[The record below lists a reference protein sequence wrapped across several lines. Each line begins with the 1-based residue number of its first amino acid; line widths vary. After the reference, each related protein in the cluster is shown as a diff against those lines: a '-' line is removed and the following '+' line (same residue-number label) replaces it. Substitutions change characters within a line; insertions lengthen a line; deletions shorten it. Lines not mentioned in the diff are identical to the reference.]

1 MPRADDRCLHDLVT
15 EQAARTPDAVA
26 VLADDGVL
34 RYAELVAGANRLAHR
49 LRARGVE
56 VDTPVGVVAERGV
69 DLVVALLGVLV
80 AGGAYVPLDPDLPAE
95 RLGYQLDDA
104 DPPVVLAQRHL
115 LDRVPAVA
123 AARWCVVDDE
133 SPQRWPATPP
143 PPRASPDSL
152 AYLIYTSGSTG
163 RPKGVCVP
171 HRGIVNRIRWMQDT
185 YRLRADDVVLQKT
198 PYGFDVSVW
207 EFFWPL
213 AAGARLALARPGG
226 HRDPAYLAATIVERG
241 VTTLHFVPTMLAQFL
256 ADPDLPALPTVRR
269 VICSGEALPV
279 ALAREATRRLP
290 GDLHNLYGPTEASVD
305 VSAHRVRPPLD
316 GASVPIGA
324 PIANL
329 SLHVLDDDLA
339 PTPTGVV
346 GELYIGG
353 IGLARGYHRRPA
365 LTAEAFVPDP
375 GGSGRLY
382 RTGDLAR
389 RLPNGEFDFVGRR
402 DGQVKIR
409 GNRVELG
416 EIEQTLLE
424 HEGVREAA
432 VTVRH
437 LASGHPQLVA
447 YVTPPGSPVAE
458 LRAWLA
464 RRLPDYMVPAL
475 FVHLDHLPVTPSGK
489 TDRRALPAPPD
500 DGPAPVDPPA
510 DGIPARLAALWA
522 QVLERGR
529 VGPDDDFFALGG
541 DSVLAMRVV
550 ALARRAGLEVTTR
563 HLFAYPTVAAL
574 APHVT
579 VAGPAAALDPAR
591 WDGPPFALCPVD
603 PALVAGPPAGPARLV
618 DAYPLTP
625 MQEGMLF
632 HTLLSP
638 GEADYLQQHVYRLAR
653 PVDVAALADAWRE
666 AVRRHPALRTTVRWD
681 DVAEPV
687 QLVHEGHPPDVRVLD
702 GPVDMR
708 RLLADERRA
717 GLDLAAAPPVRLT
730 VVRRAADH
738 VDLVLTFHHLLL
750 DGWSL
755 AVLLAEVLDG
765 RREPVAPLRRHLRW
779 LAGADRSTGY
789 WKRLLAGFPE
799 PTPLPRPPVPA
810 PDDPSAGDPP
820 VDAAPQV
827 GLPGTRV
834 ARLALTG
841 RLRAA
846 LTARAATAG
855 VTPYAVTLG
864 AWALVLACRADRD
877 DVVVGVTV
885 AGRPDDLP
893 GADAIVGLL
902 INTVPLRVRFD
913 PDATFAETVR
923 AVQAQQVA
931 TREYEHQSLT
941 DITRAGEVP
950 PGTPLFHSIVV
961 FQNHPPLPAALSPVD
976 VVESTGY
983 PLTLV
988 VEPTPELVLRLL
1000 IEGDAL
1006 SPAQGGRLVADLR
1019 RVLEVVA
1026 ADPDAT
1032 TGQVRAALRNG

>member
-34 RYAELVAGANRLAHR
+34 RYAELVARADRLAHR
-49 LRARGVE
+49 LRARGVD

-80 AGGAYVPLDPDLPAE
+80 AGGAYVPLDPDLPAD
-95 RLGYQLDDA
+95 RLDYQFGDA

-115 LDRVPAVA
+115 LDRIPGVDP
-123 AARWCVVDDE
+123 ARWCVIDDE
-133 SPQRWPATPP
+133 SAQREPDTPP
-143 PPRASPDSL
+143 EQRATPDSL
-152 AYLIYTSGSTG
+152 AYIIYTSGSTG

-226 HRDPAYLAATIVERG
+226 HRDPAYLAATVVERG

-256 ADPDLPALPTVRR
+256 AEPDLPPMPTIRR

-279 ALAREATRRLP
+279 ALAREATRLLP

-305 VSAHRVRPPLD
+305 VSAHRVRAPLL

-324 PIANL
+324 PISNV
-329 SLHVLDDDLA
+329 SLHVLDNSLT

-353 IGLARGYHRRPA
+353 VGLARGYHRRPA
-365 LTAEAFVPDP
+365 LTAEMFVPDP

-389 RLPNGEFDFVGRR
+389 RLPDGEFDFVGRR

-416 EIEQTLLE
+416 EIEQTLLA
-424 HEGVREAA
+424 HQGVREAA
-432 VTVRH
+432 VTVRQ

-447 YVTPPGSPVAE
+447 YVAPPDLVVDE
-458 LRAWLA
+458 LRAGLA

-475 FVHLDHLPVTPSGK
+475 FVRLDHLPVTPSGK
-489 TDRRALPAPPD
+489 TDRRALPEPPD
-500 DGPAPVDPPA
+500 DASGPDEVPA
-510 DGIPARLAALWA
+510 DEVPARLAALWS
-522 QVLERGR
+522 QVLERGG
-529 VGPDDDFFALGG
+529 VGPHDDFFALGG

-550 ALARRAGLEVTTR
+550 ASARRSGLRLTTR
-563 HLFAYPTVAAL
+563 HLFTYPTIAAL
-574 APHVT
+574 APHVQVT
-579 VAGPAAALDPAR
+579 GPPPELR
-591 WDGPPFALCPVD
+591 DGPPFALCPVD
-603 PALVAGPPAGPARLV
+603 PALLAGPPGGLARLV

-638 GEADYLQQHVYRLAR
+638 GEADYLQQHVYRLTR
-653 PVDVAALADAWRE
+653 PVDVAVLADAWRE
-666 AVRRHPALRTTVRWD
+666 AVRRHPSLRTTVRWD

-702 GPVDMR
+702 GPVDLG
-708 RLLADERRA
+708 RLLADERRD
-717 GLDLAAAPPVRLT
+717 GLDLVTVPPVRLT
-730 VVRRAADH
+730 LIRRTTDAI
-738 VDLVLTFHHLLL
+738 DLVLTFHHLLL

-779 LAGADRSTGY
+779 LADANRSTDY
-789 WKRLLAGFPE
+789 WKRLLAGFGE
-799 PTPLPRPPVPA
+799 PTALPHPPVPA
-810 PDDPSAGDPP
+810 PGSPAAADPP
-820 VDAAPQV
+820 AEAAAQV

-834 ARLALTG
+834 ARLPLSD

-846 LTARAATAG
+846 LAARAADAG

-864 AWALVLACRADRD
+864 AWALVLAGHADRD

-893 GADAIVGLL
+893 GAESIVGLL
-902 INTVPLRVRFD
+902 INTVPLRVRLD
-913 PDATFAETVR
+913 PAAPFVETLR
-923 AVQAQQVA
+923 AVQDQQV
-931 TREYEHQSLT
+931 TSREYEHQSLT
-941 DITRAGEVP
+941 DITRAGELP

-961 FQNHPPLPAALSPVD
+961 FQNHPPLPAGLSPVD

-1000 IEGDAL
+1000 IEGDAV
-1006 SPAQGGRLVADLR
+1006 SPAEGARLLADLH
-1019 RVLEVVA
+1019 RVLDVVVTR
-1026 ADPDAT
+1026 PDAT
-1032 TGQVRAALRNG
+1032 TGEVRAVLSSG